1 MIVRGE
7 NLSAVRGTGH
17 LGRRSASLPPSLR
30 LRAAQN
36 ARMIRRGS
44 GGAQLCAPTFLVSP
58 RTVAPV
64 GSVCR
69 SASGRSRHAR
79 SVALQGPD
87 RAEARLGFYT
97 PPLTCPSVSAP
108 TARLPENHDGRV
120 AIDPGGAWLLAPT
133 NAVGP
138 IPAEACTAFCLR
150 ERRRRGHG
158 GAPDE
163 GHQDGEE
170 EQRQTHAVILC
181 RRGRGGGVT
190 D

>member
-1 MIVRGE
+1 MK
-7 NLSAVRGTGH
+7 TYP
-17 LGRRSASLPPSLR
+17 RSEAPDPCEGARPPSL
-30 LRAAQN
+30 LATAA
-36 ARMIRRGS
+36 RGS
-44 GGAQLCAPTFLVSP
+44 KCSNDPSRFGRAQLCARTLLVSP

-79 SVALQGPD
+79 SAALQGPD

-108 TARLPENHDGRV
+108 TATLPENHDGRV